1 MFKTRSVIP
10 ALAVVAVFASAPAL
24 AQDHSFRVFATANWI
39 SPLAE
44 DDITFGSVKD
54 SIQGS
59 NEVGYEA
66 GFEWRL
72 NKLLGLEGSYLV
84 GSNDFEFGN
93 TDIGTLD
100 SSAIT
105 AALNFH
111 IVPTKH
117 FDLWIA
123 PVASW
128 YTFDDFE
135 LDSGVGG
142 GSVSIG
148 DEWGYGAAVGLDI
161 GITKLIA
168 ITGGVRWVKLSVNS
182 DDASSGVDDVGIDPL
197 ISRVGIAFR
206 FGNR

>member
-1 MFKTRSVIP
+1 MFKARSVIL
-10 ALAVVAVFASAPAL
+10 ALAVVTVFASAPAL

-44 DDITFGSVKD
+44 DDIDFGAVQD

-59 NEVGYEA
+59 TEVGYEA
-66 GFEWRL
+66 GFEWRM
-72 NKLLGLEGSYLV
+72 NKLVGLEGSYLV

-93 TDIGTLD
+93 TDIGSLD

-111 IVPTKH
+111 IIPTKI
-117 FDLWIA
+117 FDLWVA
-123 PVASW
+123 PCASW
-128 YTFDDFE
+128 YSFDDFE

-148 DEWGYGAAVGLDI
+148 DEWGYGAQVGFDI
-161 GITKLIA
+161 GLGKTFA
-168 ITGGVRWVKLSVNS
+168 ITGGVRYVKLSVNS
-182 DDASSGVDDVGIDPL
+182 DDAALNDDVGIDPL
-197 ISRVGIAFR
+197 ISRVGIAIR